1 LIHAAARIAA
11 VASFYMRFPLLY
23 EINTRCWLRELST
36 AAGNTLTLAE
46 VPQAEIDS
54 WRSLGFSHV
63 WLMGVWRTGNQGRGA
78 ALREARKSP
87 AFPAAL
93 PDWKEE
99 DIAGSPYAVAG
110 YTVADELGGDA
121 ALAALRLRMA
131 EAGIKLVL
139 DFVPNHLGV
148 DHPWVQE
155 RPELF
160 VQSPSEMP
168 ETFKVG
174 NGGGVR
180 WIAHGKDPN
189 FPAWTDTA
197 QLDYRN
203 PATREAMI
211 SELVTVAKRCDGVRC
226 DMAMLILNDL
236 FTRHWA
242 RFPFSHAVSEKEFWT
257 EAIAAVWREDPEFLM
272 ISESYWGLESCLQT
286 LGFDFTYDKVLC
298 DELVYHDPSAVIRH
312 LYEEC
317 SPTFVES
324 SVHFIENHDERR
336 AATLF
341 VPAEHRA
348 AALLI
353 MGLPGLRLLHE
364 GQLMGAR
371 AKIPV
376 QLLRRPVEPRNPE
389 VASIYEQLLR
399 GLRESAIGRGQAQM
413 LRPRAAWPGNQ
424 TWRNFVIVQWQVD
437 PNEFDLVVVN
447 LVPHRC
453 QCYVPLAIPD
463 LPSHH
468 WSMQDRLGKESYLR
482 VGADLE
488 KQGLYL
494 DVPPYAAQVFRF
506 RPGA

>member
-1 LIHAAARIAA
+1 
-11 VASFYMRFPLLY
+11 MRFPLLY

-36 AAGNTLTLAE
+36 AAGGGLTLADI
-46 VPQAEIDS
+46 PQSEIDR
-54 WRSLGFSHV
+54 WRELGISHV
-63 WLMGVWRTGNQGRGA
+63 WLMGVWQAGAHGRGA
-78 ALREARKSP
+78 ALREARRSP
-87 AFPAAL
+87 AFSAAL
-93 PDWKEE
+93 PDWQEE
-99 DIAGSPYAVAG
+99 DIVASPYAVAQ
-110 YTVADELGGDA
+110 YTVAQELGGDA
-121 ALAALRLRMA
+121 ALATLRVRMA

-139 DFVPNHLGV
+139 DFVPNHLGL
-148 DHPWVQE
+148 DHRWLKE

-168 ETFKVG
+168 ETFKAG
-174 NGGGVR
+174 DGAEVR

-211 SELVTVAKRCDGVRC
+211 AELQAIARRCDGVRC

-242 RFPFSHAVSEKEFWT
+242 RFPFSHPVTDREFWT
-257 EAIAAVWREDPEFLM
+257 EAIAAVWRDHPEFLM
-272 ISESYWGLESCLQT
+272 ISESYWGMESCLQT
-286 LGFDFTYDKVLC
+286 LGFDYTYDKILY
-298 DELVYHDPSAVIRH
+298 DELVYHDPSAVTRH
-312 LYEEC
+312 LFEEC
-317 SPTFVES
+317 SAAFVES

-336 AATLF
+336 AAGLF

-353 MGLPGLRLLHE
+353 LGLPGLRLLHE
-364 GQLMGAR
+364 GQLTGAR

-376 QLLRRPVEPRNPE
+376 QLLRRPAEPGDPE
-389 VASIYEQLLR
+389 VTRIYDQLLR
-399 GLRESAIGRGQAQM
+399 GVRDSAVGKGQGRL
-413 LRPRAAWPGNQ
+413 LRPRAAWPENQ
-424 TWRNFVIVQWQVD
+424 TWRNFVIVQWQVVAE
-437 PNEFDLVVVN
+437 EFDLVVVN

-453 QCYVPLAIPD
+453 QCYVPLTIPN
-463 LPSHH
+463 LSSHH
-468 WSMQDRLGKESYLR
+468 WSMQDRLGNERYLR

-506 RPGA
+506 SPGG